1 MQLQNRNG
9 VVNMAIMALVIG
21 LILLSV
27 GIYLSKGKTSPAAS
41 IQNENK
47 EIVTPIL
54 TTTPSAQLKNTTTPI
69 LNIDK
74 ELEKL
79 ASDEKNIDSALND
92 KPIDVMS
99 E

>member
-27 GIYLSKGKTSPAAS
+27 GIYISKDRVAPAAS
-41 IQNENK
+41 VENEQVNQMTVD
-47 EIVTPIL
+47 ETESVDSQPVVGST
-54 TTTPSAQLKNTTTPI
+54 QD
-69 LNIDK
+69 IDK
-74 ELEKL
+74 KLEELTL
-79 ASDEKNIDSALND
+79 DEKSIDNSLND
-92 KPIDVMS
+92 KPLDVMS

>member
-27 GIYLSKGKTSPAAS
+27 GIYISKDRAVPAAS
-41 IQNENK
+41 VENEQENQMTD
-47 EIVTPIL
+47 EETESVDSQPAVGST
-54 TTTPSAQLKNTTTPI
+54 QD
-69 LNIDK
+69 IDK
-74 ELEKL
+74 KLEELTL
-79 ASDEKNIDSALND
+79 DEKNVDSALND
-92 KPIDVMS
+92 KPLDVMS